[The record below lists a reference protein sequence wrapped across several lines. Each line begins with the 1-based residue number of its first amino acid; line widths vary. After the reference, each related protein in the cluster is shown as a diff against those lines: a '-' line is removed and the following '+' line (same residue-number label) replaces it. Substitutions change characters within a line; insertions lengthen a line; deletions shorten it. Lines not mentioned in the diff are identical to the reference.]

1 MLRIM
6 VVDDEPIILK
16 GIKSII
22 KRRAQDYVVAGEAKS
37 LEEAI
42 NTALAC
48 RPDVIITDIRMP
60 DGTGLEMIERLLD
73 KLPDTKY
80 VVLSGYGEFEY
91 AQEALR
97 LGVSD
102 YILKPVNSRE
112 IYSVLEKMTALFQEK
127 RQSLSRKNA
136 ERIRDALYQFFYRNN
151 RGEEGVL
158 RQSLKESC
166 FFTVVLL
173 QLPAICGSE
182 IRQQGIRAAEGWL
195 EKNQTGFVTADGNE
209 ICILLQTEKVSDIH
223 FINHFLLEQMK
234 ELGIEGSCLYVS
246 DTVSDT
252 DSLSGLFRQAKQCQG
267 MSFYRTKKQQIQRWS
282 GEEMV
287 PFTIDLLQNH
297 VESELC
303 ALLEQR
309 KAEEAEEKLRGQMTW
324 CARKMI
330 IPQDVARYFQGLL
343 RLAIAQM
350 RTDGFLPPVLD
361 DILNE
366 QIFSVNDCSSSE
378 ELLEKVKVILQELTR
393 EDQRTGET
401 GSSRIVQEIKRY
413 IQEHYAENINLNAL
427 ADQVYLSPKYLSD
440 LFKRETGEN
449 YTSYLLY
456 VRMEHAKKYLM
467 QFDLKIYEVAEL
479 TGYASPKQFIR
490 VFKKEVGVTPGEY
503 RNQVGNGKQAP
514 FRE

>member
-37 LEEAI
+37 LEEAV

-195 EKNQTGFVTADGNE
+195 EK
-209 ICILLQTEKVSDIH
+209 I
-223 FINHFLLEQMK
+223 
-234 ELGIEGSCLYVS
+234 
-246 DTVSDT
+246 
-252 DSLSGLFRQAKQCQG
+252 R
-267 MSFYRTKKQQIQRWS
+267 R
-282 GEEMV
+282 
-287 PFTIDLLQNH
+287 
-297 VESELC
+297 
-303 ALLEQR
+303 
-309 KAEEAEEKLRGQMTW
+309 
-324 CARKMI
+324 
-330 IPQDVARYFQGLL
+330 
-343 RLAIAQM
+343 
-350 RTDGFLPPVLD
+350 VL
-361 DILNE
+361 
-366 QIFSVNDCSSSE
+366 
-378 ELLEKVKVILQELTR
+378 
-393 EDQRTGET
+393 
-401 GSSRIVQEIKRY
+401 
-413 IQEHYAENINLNAL
+413 
-427 ADQVYLSPKYLSD
+427 
-440 LFKRETGEN
+440 
-449 YTSYLLY
+449 
-456 VRMEHAKKYLM
+456 
-467 QFDLKIYEVAEL
+467 
-479 TGYASPKQFIR
+479 
-490 VFKKEVGVTPGEY
+490 
-503 RNQVGNGKQAP
+503 
-514 FRE
+514 